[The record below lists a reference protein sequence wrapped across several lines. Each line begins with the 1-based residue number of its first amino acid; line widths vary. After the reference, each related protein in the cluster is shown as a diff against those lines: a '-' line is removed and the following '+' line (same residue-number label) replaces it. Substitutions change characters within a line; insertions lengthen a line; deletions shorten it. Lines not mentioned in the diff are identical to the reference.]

1 MLRRLP
7 RPYDPNLLAGRNP
20 ADDAAVYRLVDDLAI
35 IQTVDFFAPVVDDAY
50 DYGRIAAA
58 NSLSDVY
65 AMGGHPVTA
74 MNIVAFPMDS
84 LDLDYL
90 SEILRGGADAAAE
103 AGVTVV
109 GGHTVDDEEPKYGMA
124 VTGTVRP
131 DAFVR
136 ADGARPGDRLILTK
150 PIGTGVISTALK
162 AQAASGAHVAN
173 AVRWMTTLN
182 RAASVAM
189 LAARTHASSDVTG
202 FGLLGHLHPM
212 LHASGVAAAIHLS
225 ALPLLPGA
233 LWYAKKGLVPGGTR
247 HNYEAVTEFLDW
259 SVDWGDQW
267 LELLSDPQTSG
278 GLLLSIAPES
288 VHAFRQAATRKM
300 LAVEIGEVTEGV
312 PGRIRILP

>member
-1 MLRRLP
+1 VLRQLP
-7 RPYDPNLLAGRNP
+7 PPSDPNLLAGRNP
-20 ADDAAVYRLVDDLAI
+20 ADDAAVYRLAADLAI
-35 IQTVDFFAPVVDDAY
+35 IQTVDFFAPVVDDPY

-65 AMGGHPVTA
+65 AMGGRPVTA
-74 MNIVAFPMDS
+74 MNIVTFPMDS

-90 SEILRGGADAAAE
+90 SEILRGGADVAAE

-136 ADGARPGDRLILTK
+136 ADGAQPGDRLMLTK
-150 PIGTGVISTALK
+150 PLGTGIISTALK
-162 AQAASGAHVAN
+162 AQAAGAAHVTE

-182 RAASVAM
+182 RSASEAM
-189 LAARTHASSDVTG
+189 LAARSHASSDVTG

-212 LHASGVAAAIHLS
+212 LHASGVAARIHLS

-233 LWYAKKGLVPGGTR
+233 EWYAKKGYVAGGAR
-247 HNYEAVTEFLDW
+247 QNYEAVSEFLNW
-259 SVDWGDQW
+259 SVDWGDEW
-267 LELLSDPQTSG
+267 LDLVSDPQTSG
-278 GLLLSIAPES
+278 GLLLSIPPQTVET
-288 VHAFRQAATRKM
+288 FRLAATGEM
-300 LAVEIGEVTEGV
+300 LAVEIGEVTEGT
-312 PGRIRILP
+312 PGRIHILP